1 MVFPWITCKTSNQ
14 KCLIYIIK
22 LTLSSTYQWFEES
35 IGRNVGNGRDTFF
48 GRIRVWEVNLCVGG
62 LGVCLIWWRISRL
75 WWPWCV
81 IWVRGM
87 VGVGW
92 QWRRRLWAW
101 EEEMLE
107 ECRILFHDI
116 SLHHD
121 FSIHWQ
127 WRIDPSGG
135 YSVQGLYQLLTTQ
148 ELHNHDVP
156 TNLIWHQQVPL
167 NVSIFAWRLIW
178 NSLSSKDNL
187 VECDIISLETQH
199 CVSGVAVSRLLN
211 ICFFLAPVLALC
223 GV

>member
-1 MVFPWITCKTSNQ
+1 
-14 KCLIYIIK
+14 
-22 LTLSSTYQWFEES
+22 
-35 IGRNVGNGRDTFF
+35 
-48 GRIRVWEVNLCVGG
+48 
-62 LGVCLIWWRISRL
+62 
-75 WWPWCV
+75 
-81 IWVRGM
+81 
-87 VGVGW
+87 
-92 QWRRRLWAW
+92 
-101 EEEMLE
+101 MLE

-199 CVSGVAVSRLLN
+199 CVSGCGSIKTAQHLFLSCPCFGSLWGLVRAWLN
-211 ICFFLAPVLALC
+211 ISAADPFHLQDHFIQFAYSSGGSRVRRDFMQLV
-223 GV
+223 